1 MLIEIGRSGKVLSVL
16 GSCAL
21 ALLLLSGT
29 ARAADEAPQA
39 QSAPAPAAAPAGAP
53 ASEAQNAPQAESTDW
68 ESWKAGTSVANT
80 ASLQRGARNFVAYCF
95 GCHSL
100 KYVRWSRIGTDL
112 KIPSDELQELI
123 PSGDVPADYLLTAM
137 PSQDAENW
145 FGKVPPDLSLMVAER
160 GRDYVYQLF
169 KTFYID
175 PTKPTGT
182 NNLRLPN
189 IAMPNIVSSLEGLKK
204 AVYKSVPGPDGK
216 GEQEFDHFEQIT
228 PGSMTAAEYDAFVRD
243 TVNFLDYAAE
253 PTQMQRHSL
262 GIWVV
267 LFLLV
272 FTWLAWLMKQEY
284 WKDVH

>member
-1 MLIEIGRSGKVLSVL
+1 MLIEIGRTGKLMRVL

-21 ALLLLSGT
+21 ALLLLGGS
-29 ARAADEAPQA
+29 AWAADEAAAEKGQA
-39 QSAPAPAAAPAGAP
+39 STAEAASAEPT
-53 ASEAQNAPQAESTDW
+53 NW
-68 ESWKAGTSVANT
+68 ESWQAGTSVSNA
-80 ASLQRGARNFVAYCF
+80 ASLQRGARNFAEYCM

-112 KIPSDELQELI
+112 NIPANELQALI
-123 PSGDVPADYLLTAM
+123 PTGDTPASYVSTPM

-145 FGKVPPDLSLMVAER
+145 FGKVPPDLSLMAAER
-160 GRDYVYQLF
+160 GKDYIYRLF
-169 KTFYID
+169 KTFYVD

-182 NNLRLPN
+182 NNLQLPN
-189 IAMPNIVSSLEGLKK
+189 IAMPNILSSLEGLKK

-216 GEQEFDHFEQIT
+216 SEPEFDHFEQIA
-228 PGSMTAAEYDAFVRD
+228 PGSMTEAQYDAFVRD
-243 TVNFLDYAAE
+243 TVNFLDYASE
-253 PTQMQRHSL
+253 PTQMRRHAL

-272 FTWLAWLMKQEY
+272 LTWLAWLLKQEY